1 MIKINNFELSKNS
14 PTFLIAEG
22 CENHLGSLDLAFEMI
37 DKAIKYY
44 EQIED
49 RSGYKWGFQAL
60 SGYYFDI
67 GENDGDL
74 LYKKRS
80 HKRRKIKRKPRR
92 GRDNR

>member
-1 MIKINNFELSKNS
+1 MKRILNILTFILLAMSLLVARGNSISSKSAITIKVN
-14 PTFLIAEG
+14 P
-22 CENHLGSLDLAFEMI
+22 
-37 DKAIKYY
+37 
-44 EQIED
+44 
-49 RSGYKWGFQAL
+49 
-60 SGYYFDI
+60 YYFDI